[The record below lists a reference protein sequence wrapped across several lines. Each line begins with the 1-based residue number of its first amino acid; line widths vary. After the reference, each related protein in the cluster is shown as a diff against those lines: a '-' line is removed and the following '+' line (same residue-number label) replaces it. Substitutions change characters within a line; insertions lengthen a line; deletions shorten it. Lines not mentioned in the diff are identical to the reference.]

1 MELEV
6 LKNEEKRMNI
16 IMFLFLLVIPVVA
29 FVYVLLFNGGGM
41 KDAIA
46 LIMVVSSIIT
56 KTSIWRCNNCAWHAS
71 LFWGNG
77 RGVLFGIIF
86 SSRLL

>member
-29 FVYVLLFNGGGM
+29 FIYVLLFNGGGM

-46 LIMVVSSIIT
+46 LTMVVGSIIT
-56 KTSIWRCNNCAWHAS
+56 KILEKPLGKYAKYVYISI
-71 LFWGNG
+71 LP
-77 RGVLFGIIF
+77 VFGCRHHHI
-86 SSRLL
+86 

>member
-29 FVYVLLFNGGGM
+29 FIYVLLFNGGDR
-41 KDAIA
+41 KS
-46 LIMVVSSIIT
+46 VV
-56 KTSIWRCNNCAWHAS
+56 
-71 LFWGNG
+71 
-77 RGVLFGIIF
+77 
-86 SSRLL
+86 